1 MKKTV
6 SDGLVLLVALRE
18 DLVPELLH
26 AVHDGDDAAIL
37 ALVRILA
44 RLALLRDLR
53 GGRVLAHALVVERAE
68 LPGEPSAASGER
80 GHEQVDD
87 EDGDADPAAAD
98 REAARAADSAP
109 ANIPYLARIEPG
121 AFAKPHEASITGRLS
136 APNA

>member
-6 SDGLVLLVALRE
+6 SEVLVLLVAPRE

-26 AVHDGDDAAIL
+26 AVHDGDDAAVL
-37 ALVRILA
+37 ALVRVLA
-44 RLALLRDLR
+44 GLALLRDLR
-53 GGRVLAHALVVERAE
+53 GGRVLADALVVERAE

-98 REAARAADSAP
+98 REPARAAHCG
-109 ANIPYLARIEPG
+109 AREHPLPG
-121 AFAKPHEASITGRLS
+121 PDRAGRLCETARS
-136 APNA
+136 EYYRAPSGAKR

>member
-6 SDGLVLLVALRE
+6 SAGWYCWLLCVKTSSQNFCTLFTTATMRQSSRWFASSPVLHSCETSEGVE
-18 DLVPELLH
+18 SSPT
-26 AVHDGDDAAIL
+26 
-37 ALVRILA
+37 
-44 RLALLRDLR
+44 
-53 GGRVLAHALVVERAE
+53 ALVVERAE

-98 REAARAADSAP
+98 REPARAADSAP
-109 ANIPYLARIEPG
+109 ADVPYLARIEPG